1 MTLVMAGLAAGLA
14 GGLVL
19 TQYLSTLLFRV
30 NARDPL
36 VFGVSAALLVLVSIL
51 ACWLPARRASSVDP
65 LTALRN
71 E

>member
-1 MTLVMAGLAAGLA
+1 
-14 GGLVL
+14 L
-19 TQYLSTLLFRV
+19 TQYLSTLLFHV

-36 VFGVSAALLVLVSIL
+36 VVGTSAALLVLVSVV
-51 ACWLPARRASSVDP
+51 AGWLPARRASRVDP